1 MVEPLVLTPKLFWS
15 IAAVP
20 IAALAAERMA
30 TLQKKS
36 KYEFKIHSN
45 QYSLS
50 HSSFQESDSSLL
62 ELHRGFFNFVSQNG
76 HENLAHVEVPSKCF

>member
-30 TLQKKS
+30 TLQKNQSMNS
-36 KYEFKIHSN
+36 KYTLINKVYLILVFKSQIVVYWNFIEDFSTF
-45 QYSLS
+45 SL
-50 HSSFQESDSSLL
+50 
-62 ELHRGFFNFVSQNG
+62 RT
-76 HENLAHVEVPSKCF
+76 AMII

>member
-30 TLQKKS
+30 TLQKKKS

-50 HSSFQESDSSLL
+50 STPPITWKEFRVAAKTKS
-62 ELHRGFFNFVSQNG
+62 
-76 HENLAHVEVPSKCF
+76 